1 MRKNKRGFTP
11 HLLRGNRRANFRHT
25 RKGAGF
31 TLIELLVVIAIVS
44 ITASIMVVNF
54 RKGGETG
61 NLQRTAQQIIQNI
74 RKAQN
79 MALSSV
85 KHGGEIY
92 DYYGA
97 HFNQPS
103 MPDSYYI
110 FVSDNAV
117 YNGGEE
123 IGGAIELEK
132 GIKIDSIS
140 TGNRL
145 DITFNPPYAFVEFN
159 PADTEA
165 TITIKKEGGACPQD
179 CRYIIINDK
188 GWMSIKTSL

>member
-1 MRKNKRGFTP
+1 MGQGQKISNGVSNNK
-11 HLLRGNRRANFRHT
+11 
-25 RKGAGF
+25 KGF

-85 KHGGEIY
+85 KHNGEIY
-92 DYYGA
+92 DYYGVYFDKLIGPNKPGPYA
-97 HFNQPS
+97 YYVFASNNQIYNN
-103 MPDSYYI
+103 PDEK
-110 FVSDNAV
+110 V
-117 YNGGEE
+117 GPT
-123 IGGAIELEK
+123 IELEK

-159 PADTEA
+159 PTTTEA
-165 TITIKKEGGACPQD
+165 TITIKKEGGTCPQD